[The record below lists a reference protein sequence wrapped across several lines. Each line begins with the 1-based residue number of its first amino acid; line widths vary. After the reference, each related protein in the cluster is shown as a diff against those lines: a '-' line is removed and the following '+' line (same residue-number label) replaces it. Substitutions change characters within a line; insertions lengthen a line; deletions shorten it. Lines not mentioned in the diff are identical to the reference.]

1 MESIL
6 STSNY
11 TFVASTKKVTL
22 VAPFDALDEERILKI
37 TNLTTRAIM
46 YDSERRTHPISM
58 AAGVITCTYDSTGMA
73 NGDDLQI
80 IVDLGGDTANP
91 IYVDMAGGEGA
102 ATTPTEYEITMTSA
116 DTQYSQALPA
126 NTKKFSIQC
135 TDSIETRISV
145 VDGKVATPTMP
156 YETLYA
162 GQTYWD
168 DGVYLSSKTIYAACG
183 SAGKKMFVRA
193 WT

>member
-11 TFVASTKKVTL
+11 TFVAATKKITL

-37 TNLTTRAIM
+37 TNLTTKSII

-58 AAGVITCTYDSTGMA
+58 ATGVITHTYDSTGMA
-73 NGDDLQI
+73 NADDLQI

-91 IYVDMAGGEGA
+91 IYVDLAGGEGA
-102 ATTPTEYEITMTSA
+102 ATTPAEYTITMTSA

-126 NTKKFSIQC
+126 NTKKFSIEC
-135 TDSIETRISV
+135 TDLTETRVSFV
-145 VDGKVATPTMP
+145 TGKVAAPTDP
-156 YETLYA
+156 YETLLA
-162 GQTYWD
+162 GQMYWE

-183 SAGKKMFVRA
+183 AAGKKMFVRV